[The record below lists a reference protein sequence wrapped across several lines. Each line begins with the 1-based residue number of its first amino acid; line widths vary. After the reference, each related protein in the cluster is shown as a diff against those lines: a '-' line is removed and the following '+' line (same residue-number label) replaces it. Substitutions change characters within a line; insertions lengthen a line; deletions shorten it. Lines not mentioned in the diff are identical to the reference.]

1 MLDFWLYVVCNREF
15 PTLIPNFFFFYLDN
29 SALIAGFWLYSRS
42 FDVVVKISDFNL
54 EMEIS
59 KNKWNESF
67 MHFIVALI
75 LLCEI
80 VALRYLKTKQTEN
93 IFRLYF
99 GIWGSPLRPVL
110 CTYSVIS
117 TLSNSV
123 TQPLLSFLFLN
134 DFFDDG
140 LWGEWNQNV
149 TCLNVVIS
157 FSFSASDASG
167 DLQTPLSSG
176 SNVGNNHMKIQRW
189 RGGGYAGS
197 LWVYFPWLCLGDCVQ
212 VLPQVEALLCQSIFI

>member
-1 MLDFWLYVVCNREF
+1 MKWIVYAFYRGPNPTPWNCCITILENKTNGKYF
-15 PTLIPNFFFFYLDN
+15 PTV
-29 SALIAGFWLYSRS
+29 FWHLG
-42 FDVVVKISDFNL
+42 V
-54 EMEIS
+54 
-59 KNKWNESF
+59 
-67 MHFIVALI
+67 
-75 LLCEI
+75 
-80 VALRYLKTKQTEN
+80 
-93 IFRLYF
+93 
-99 GIWGSPLRPVL
+99 
-110 CTYSVIS
+110 
-117 TLSNSV
+117 SV
-123 TQPLLSFLFLN
+123 TACFMYILCNQYFKQLCHTATSVVFLN

-189 RGGGYAGS
+189 RGGGCAGS
-197 LWVYFPWLCLGDCVQ
+197 LWVYFPWLCWGDCVQ